1 MAADANAWIT
11 FLNLSLR
18 PMCGIATEVIIYS
31 KIELMAIIFPSM
43 SYFFSPDRTD
53 QIFSFPRKL
62 ESIVDP

>member
-1 MAADANAWIT
+1 MSTVVMSVLAVDG
-11 FLNLSLR
+11 
-18 PMCGIATEVIIYS
+18 CGIATEVIIYS

-62 ESIVDP
+62 EPIVDP